1 MRRTAHPRVDP
12 PNLSFLSALPV
23 PLSLVLARAIARG
36 RREAGMR
43 AAERTAGEAPS
54 DDASSSARDVIAPI
68 PEDWRGEHG
77 VRLEDEVVRAR
88 LVGRPGT
95 PVVAALGGISADR
108 FVAEEDKVSGPGAPR
123 PGWWREVARRGG
135 GIDLDRFQVLGVD
148 FSPLDPKA
156 PVAITP
162 ADQARLVALAM
173 DAAGIETLHAF
184 VGASYG
190 GMVALA
196 FARLFPKRVGRLVMI
211 SAAHR
216 PHPMATAW
224 RGVQRRILKFGL
236 DAGRPEEGVALA
248 RQLAMTT
255 YRTPEEFA
263 GRFKPGIPDAG
274 DDADVCG
281 YLISR
286 GQAYAAVAS
295 PARFLSLSAAIDR
308 HLEEPEA
315 ITTPTLLIAART
327 DRLVPLEDMRE
338 LHERLK
344 GPSRLIVIDS
354 LVGHDSFLKD
364 ADLFAPH
371 LKAWLAEP
379 VDHLGKDTGDA
390 AQT

>member
-1 MRRTAHPRVDP
+1 
-12 PNLSFLSALPV
+12 
-23 PLSLVLARAIARG
+23 
-36 RREAGMR
+36 MR
-43 AAERTAGEAPS
+43 AAADVTAESAS
-54 DDASSSARDVIAPI
+54 QDASRAPVSARDVLAPI
-68 PEDWRGEHG
+68 PDDWRGERG
-77 VRLEDEVVRAR
+77 ARLQDQTVRAR
-88 LVGRPGT
+88 LVGRT
-95 PVVAALGGISADR
+95 DAPVVAALGGISADR
-108 FVAEEDKVSGPGAPR
+108 FVAQEDKTSGAPH
-123 PGWWREVARRGG
+123 PGWWREVARQGG

-148 FSPLDPKA
+148 FSPLTPNDAIP
-156 PVAITP
+156 ITP

-196 FARLFPKRVGRLVMI
+196 FARIFPGRIGRLVMI

-224 RGVQRRILKFGL
+224 RGVQRRILQFGIET
-236 DAGRPEEGVALA
+236 GRPEDGVALA

-263 GRFKPGIPDAG
+263 ERFKPGIPDAG

-281 YLISR
+281 YLKAR
-286 GQAYAAVAS
+286 GEAYAAVAS
-295 PARFLSLSAAIDR
+295 PARFLTLSAAIDR

-315 ITTPTLLIAART
+315 IATPTLLIASRT

-338 LHERLK
+338 MGERLK
-344 GPSRLIVIDS
+344 GPSRLIVVDS

-379 VDHLGKDTGDA
+379 LDTLSKETGDA
-390 AQT
+390 AQA

>member
-1 MRRTAHPRVDP
+1 MGAVGDCRTDASTTRRACASKPRTA
-12 PNLSFLSALPV
+12 
-23 PLSLVLARAIARG
+23 AIA
-36 RREAGMR
+36 AGP
-43 AAERTAGEAPS
+43 APIES
-54 DDASSSARDVIAPI
+54 RDIIASI

-77 VRLEDEVVRAR
+77 ARLSDQSVRAR
-88 LVGRPGT
+88 LAGPRGA

-108 FVAEEDKVSGPGAPR
+108 FVAAEGDQKTNGGKRV
-123 PGWWREVARRGG
+123 GWWNEVVKSGG
-135 GIDLDRFQVLGVD
+135 GVDLDRFQVLGVD
-148 FSPLDPKA
+148 FSPLAPTE

-173 DAAGIETLHAF
+173 DAAGIDTLHAF

-190 GMVALA
+190 GMIALA
-196 FARLFPKRVGRLVMI
+196 FARLFPERVERLVAI

-224 RGVQRRILKFGL
+224 RGVQRRILKFGM

-263 GRFKPGIPDAG
+263 ARFTPGIRGGG

-281 YLISR
+281 YLINR
-286 GQAYAAVAS
+286 GLAYAAVAT

-308 HLEEPEA
+308 HLEDPAA
-315 ITTPTLLIAART
+315 IVTPTLLIAARS

-338 LHERLK
+338 LGERLA

-354 LVGHDSFLKD
+354 LFGHDSFLKD
-364 ADLFAPH
+364 ADLFAHH
-371 LKAWLAEP
+371 LRAFLSDTLEAEESR
-379 VDHLGKDTGDA
+379 A
-390 AQT
+390 AQR